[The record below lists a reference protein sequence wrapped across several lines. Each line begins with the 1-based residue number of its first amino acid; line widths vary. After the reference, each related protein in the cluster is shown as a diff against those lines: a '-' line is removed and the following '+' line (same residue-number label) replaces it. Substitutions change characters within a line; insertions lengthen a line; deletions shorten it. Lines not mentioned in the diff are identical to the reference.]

1 MIHQRRWRYFVPVWG
16 LYALCKDDDVPGK
29 MVSMRDYLIAFFW
42 QSAVASGII
51 IGIIGLASELAK

>member
-1 MIHQRRWRYFVPVWG
+1 MPVWG
-16 LYALCKDDDVPGK
+16 LCALCKDDDVPGK
-29 MVSMRDYLIAFFW
+29 MVGMRDYLIAFFW